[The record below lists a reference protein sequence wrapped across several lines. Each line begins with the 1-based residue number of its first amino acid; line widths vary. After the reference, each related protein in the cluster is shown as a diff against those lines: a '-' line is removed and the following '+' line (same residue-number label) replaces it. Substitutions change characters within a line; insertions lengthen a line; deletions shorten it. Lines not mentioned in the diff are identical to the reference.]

1 MKMFKNVDH
10 VGIIVKNV
18 EEAAKLYEDMLNLS
32 PSSLGIVTLPGMGI
46 KIVLLPIG
54 DMFIEL
60 IEPIKK
66 DGRFFKHLKERGEGL
81 FHICIFADDFDS
93 EVEKL
98 KNKGY
103 KVEEEGTPELFPGF
117 TVRLAWL
124 SPEETN
130 GHWIEIAD
138 LSSMPPEPGK

>member
-1 MKMFKNVDH
+1 MLKKVDH
-10 VGIIVKNV
+10 VGIMVKNV
-18 EEAAKLYEDMLNLS
+18 EEATKSYEDMLNLS
-32 PSSLGIVTLPGMGI
+32 PSSLGTVTLSGMGI

-54 DMFIEL
+54 DTFIEL
-60 IEPIKK
+60 VEPIKK
-66 DGRFFKHLKERGEGL
+66 EGRFFNHLKERGEGL
-81 FHICIFADDFDS
+81 FHICIFADNFDS

-103 KVEEEGTPELFPGF
+103 KVEEEATPELFPGF

-124 SPEETN
+124 SPKETK

-138 LSSMPPEPGK
+138 LSSMPPELGK